1 MFRLTLPH
9 YLSPPLVAGAESRFV
24 LLSWFADLPAISPCA
39 GPSGVN
45 SVTIAFRSPENSPF
59 LFSPHSDIILHSWR
73 RHSIST
79 LFPFG
84 IAASVIGTWII
95 LDSKHLLIFKSMY
108 HPVESEL
115 HLPSPHPLAHP
126 TARRIVSSS
135 RLQRKSPLTESKW
148 QQCWMR
154 GNNSG
159 ERG

>member
-1 MFRLTLPH
+1 
-9 YLSPPLVAGAESRFV
+9 LSCFHGFV
-24 LLSWFADLPAISPCA
+24 DLPAISPCA

-45 SVTIAFRSPENSPF
+45 SVVIAFRSLENSPF

-79 LFPFG
+79 LSL
-84 IAASVIGTWII
+84 SVSRLRLSAHGLPWIPSI
-95 LDSKHLLIFKSMY
+95 SLFSNPCTIQSNQNCIC
-108 HPVESEL
+108 L
-115 HLPSPHPLAHP
+115 HLPHPLAHP

-135 RLQRKSPLTESKW
+135 RLQRRSPLTESKW

>member
-95 LDSKHLLIFKSMY
+95 LDSKLLLIFKSMY

-115 HLPSPHPLAHP
+115 HLP
-126 TARRIVSSS
+126 
-135 RLQRKSPLTESKW
+135 LTP
-148 QQCWMR
+148 
-154 GNNSG
+154 
-159 ERG
+159 